1 MPNLLPFRSY
11 SEHDVVNLYSCNTVA
26 TKGTLV
32 RLITPID
39 KNVLNLSNTSVGNK
53 FPNTIN
59 NNFDIIGRVEIV
71 SAYNTVPAAVLGLL
85 LCDVRETDENGERL
99 IFNPRK
105 MAEMGVVMPIIH
117 AVPILTRGIVS
128 INDIDETSRE
138 GGGGGVPRLG
148 AAAYVGNDGRIGV
161 NGIIK
166 IGKFLSTKDSNGYCL
181 VKVNFD

>member
-11 SEHDVVNLYSCNTVA
+11 SEHDIVNLYSCDTVA

-39 KNVLNLSNTSVGNK
+39 QNVLNLSNISVGNN
-53 FPNTIN
+53 FTNTLN
-59 NNFDIIGRVEIV
+59 NNFDIIGRVDIV
-71 SAYNTVPAAVLGLL
+71 SSYYALPSALGLL
-85 LCDVRETDENGERL
+85 LYDVRETDENGEQL

-105 MAEMGVVMPIIH
+105 MAEMGVVLPIIH
-117 AVPILTRGIVS
+117 SVPILTRGIVS
-128 INDIDETSRE
+128 INDIDETARA
-138 GGGGGVPRLG
+138 GGAGGAPQLG
-148 AAAYVGNDGRIGV
+148 AAAYVSTNGRIGV
-161 NGIIK
+161 NGVIK